1 MTDKNLAWEK
11 MSPEEKKWQLFLN
24 QKATLDAFLER
35 NAISKQQYD
44 KSFNDLKIKMG
55 FEDKL

>member
-1 MTDKNLAWEK
+1 MKDKNLNWEQ
-11 MSPEEKKWQLFLN
+11 MSPEEKKWQLFLS

-44 KSFNDLKIKMG
+44 KSFNDLKIKME

>member
-1 MTDKNLAWEK
+1 MKDKNLNWEQL
-11 MSPEEKKWQLFLN
+11 SPEEKKWQLFLN

-55 FEDKL
+55 FEDNL

>member
-1 MTDKNLAWEK
+1 

>member
-1 MTDKNLAWEK
+1 MKDKNLNWEQ
-11 MSPEEKKWQLFLN
+11 MSPEEKKWQLFLS

>member
-1 MTDKNLAWEK
+1 MKDKNLNWEQL
-11 MSPEEKKWQLFLN
+11 SPEEKKWQLFLN

>member
-1 MTDKNLAWEK
+1 MKDKNLNWEQ

-24 QKATLDAFLER
+24 QKATLDTFLER

>member
-1 MTDKNLAWEK
+1 MKDKNLNWEQL
-11 MSPEEKKWQLFLN
+11 SPEEKKWQLFLN

-44 KSFNDLKIKMG
+44 KSFNDLKIKME